1 MGRKTTRKITF
12 SKIVAYTLIG
22 DDMSKETFKS
32 FVSRN
37 PSLASYVNKGEMTW
51 QRFYEMYDLY
61 GENGAVWKKYKEE
74 ENTSTVTTSST
85 LLGDTSLK
93 EIFNT
98 LKKVD
103 LETVRRGVDGLSKAV
118 NLLQD
123 FSSNKST
130 NNNPSSY
137 ERRPMYRYFED

>member
-1 MGRKTTRKITF
+1 
-12 SKIVAYTLIG
+12 
-22 DDMSKETFKS
+22 MSKETFKF
-32 FVSRN
+32 FVKKN
-37 PSLASYVNKGEMTW
+37 PSLASFVSKGEMSW
-51 QRFYEMYDLY
+51 QKFYEMYDLY
-61 GENGAVWKKYKEE
+61 GENSSVWNKYREQGDIK
-74 ENTSTVTTSST
+74 TTPSSST

-123 FSSNKST
+123 FSNNKQT
-130 NNNPSSY
+130 NNPSSY
-137 ERRPMYRYFED
+137 EKRPMYRYFED

>member
-1 MGRKTTRKITF
+1 MGRKTTRKITLSIF
-12 SKIVAYTLIG
+12 FAYTLIG
-22 DDMSKETFKS
+22 GNMSKETFKS

-37 PSLASYVNKGEMTW
+37 PSLVSYVNKGEMSW
-51 QRFYEMYDLY
+51 QKFYEMYDMY
-61 GENGAVWKKYKEE
+61 GENSSVWKKYKEE
-74 ENTSTVTTSST
+74 GDTFSKSST

-103 LETVRRGVDGLSKAV
+103 LETVRRGVDGISKAV

-123 FSSNKST
+123 FSSNKQT
-130 NNNPSSY
+130 NNHSQPY
-137 ERRPMYRYFED
+137 EKRPMYRYFED

>member
-1 MGRKTTRKITF
+1 
-12 SKIVAYTLIG
+12 
-22 DDMSKETFKS
+22 MSKESFKS

-37 PSLASYVNKGEMTW
+37 PNLSSFVNSGEMTW
-51 QRFYEMYDLY
+51 QKFYEMYDLY
-61 GENGAVWKKYKEE
+61 GENGDVWNKYTNSSLSKE
-74 ENTSTVTTSST
+74 TKSTST

-103 LETVRRGVDGLSKAV
+103 LETVRKGVDGISKAV

-123 FSSNKST
+123 LSSTRGNNSSNNT
-130 NNNPSSY
+130 Y
-137 ERRPMYRYFED
+137 QRRPMYQYFED